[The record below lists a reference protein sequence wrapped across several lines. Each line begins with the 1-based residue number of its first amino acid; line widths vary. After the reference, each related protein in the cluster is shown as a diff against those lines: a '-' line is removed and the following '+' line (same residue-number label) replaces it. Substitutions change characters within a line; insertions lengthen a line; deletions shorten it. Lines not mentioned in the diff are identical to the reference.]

1 MSPNAAIVI
10 LSAVAGILLVLGG
23 WLLIG
28 RRRSPDE
35 MERARR
41 LFLSARGRIVEAEI
55 TDVHGALVGYNY
67 DVGGVTYHVVQD
79 LTPFLDVLPRD
90 ATLLLGPATIK
101 YSTSNPANSILVS
114 EEWSGIRIARP
125 IPMAKQKG
133 A

>member
-1 MSPNAAIVI
+1 MSPNTAIVI
-10 LSAVAGILLVLGG
+10 LGAVAGVLLVLGG

-28 RRRSPDE
+28 RRRTPEE

-41 LFLSARGRIVEAEI
+41 LFLSARGRIVDVEI
-55 TDVHGALVGYNY
+55 TDIHGSLVGYSY
-67 DVGGVTYHVVQD
+67 DVSGVTYHVVQD

-90 ATLLLGPATIK
+90 ANLLIGPAMAK
-101 YSTSNPANSILVS
+101 YSTGNPGNSILVS
-114 EEWSGIRIARP
+114 EEWSGIRMARP

>member
-1 MSPNAAIVI
+1 MNPTAAIVM
-10 LSAVAGILLVLGG
+10 LGAVAGVLLVLCG

-28 RRRSPDE
+28 RRRTPEE

-41 LFLSARGRIVEAEI
+41 LLLSARGRIVEAEI
-55 TDVHGALVGYNY
+55 TDIHGALVGYSY

-90 ATLLLGPATIK
+90 ANLLIGPATAK
-101 YSTSNPANSILVS
+101 YSTGNPANSILVS
-114 EEWSGIRIARP
+114 EEWSGIRMARP
-125 IPMAKQKG
+125 IPIARQKG